1 VSIVAKQSEPDVP
14 VRFGSVT
21 PVRKDAALVTS
32 LRIVLSNTV
41 VFAFMAQGYHWNV
54 TGRDFTQLH
63 DLFGDIYEDAQAA
76 IDPTAENIRKMG
88 GEAPYMLGDFQRY
101 STVEQTATPIDATT
115 MIRTLAVANMQVIE
129 TLNDAFA
136 IANDINEQGIA
147 DFLASRIDMHQKW
160 GWMLRESIG

>member
-1 VSIVAKQSEPDVP
+1 MSIVSKQAEPDVP

-21 PVRKDAALVTS
+21 PVQKDAACVTS
-32 LRIVLSNTV
+32 LRIVLSNTI

-54 TGRDFTQLH
+54 TGRDFAQLH
-63 DLFGDIYEDAQAA
+63 DLFGDIYEDAFGAV
-76 IDPTAENIRKMG
+76 DPTAENIRKMG
-88 GEAPYMLGDFQRY
+88 GEAPFMLGDFQRY
-101 STVEQTATPIDATT
+101 STVEQIAAPIDATT
-115 MIRTLAVANMQVIE
+115 MLRTLAVANMQVIE

-147 DFLASRIDMHQKW
+147 DFLAGRIDMHQKW

>member
-14 VRFGSVT
+14 LRFGRVT

-41 VFAFMAQGYHWNV
+41 IFGFMAQGYHWNV

-63 DLFGDIYEDAQAA
+63 DLFGDIYEDTFGAV
-76 IDPTAENIRKMG
+76 DPTAENIRKMG
-88 GEAPYMLGDFQRY
+88 GEAPYLLGDFQRY
-101 STVEQTATPIDATT
+101 STVDQIATPIDATT
-115 MIRTLAVANMQVIE
+115 MIRTLAAANMQVIE
-129 TLNDAFA
+129 TLNDTFA
-136 IANDINEQGIA
+136 IANDLNEQGVA
-147 DFLASRIDMHQKW
+147 DFLAARIDMHQKW